1 MKYLSFILIMLLASV
16 ACAEDWQQ
24 ELAEDMVTIKDD
36 KMYIERYE
44 LLKTTAED
52 GTVSNTQVKLYST
65 SPTQVISR
73 DNFVCIT
80 TMIYTLIIAE
90 MLETVEFDIVEIDEP
105 IGKVDMEI
113 NLYMTKEGFQIEV
126 DLKTI
131 GERTRETTKWSDFFE
146 SE

>member
-24 ELAEDMVTIKDD
+24 DLKEDLVTIKDN
-36 KMYIERYE
+36 KMYIEQYM

-52 GTVSNTQVKLYST
+52 GTESNTQVKIYST

-80 TMIYTLIIAE
+80 TMIYTLILVEA
-90 MLETVEFDIVEIDEP
+90 LETVEFDIVEIDEP
-105 IGKVDMEI
+105 IGNVDMEI

-131 GERTRETTKWSDFFE
+131 GEKIRETTRWSDFFE